1 MALAPGDR
9 LASYVIV
16 GPLGAGGMGEVY
28 KARDEKLDRFVALKI
43 LHSTRATDPAFRD
56 RFQREAKAIAA
67 LTHPNIVTVHSIEE
81 HSGEPFLTMEF
92 VEGRTLAEMIPPGG
106 ASLQQFFQ
114 IAIPLADAVAAA
126 HARGITHRDLKPV
139 NVVVTTDGRLKVL
152 DFGLAKLTE
161 TSTGP
166 GGCTQLPPEHLTGH
180 GQILGTV
187 AYMSPEQAE
196 GKAVDHRSDIFSLGI
211 ILYELATGRK
221 PFTGDTSLSLLSS
234 ILRDVPTPVNELNA
248 AIPREIARLIRRC
261 LEKDPVQRLQSALD
275 LKHELEDFRAE
286 GTPGISLSSTGASPP
301 ATAAP
306 SKAPVTKS
314 WSSATQISFVVPP
327 PSRIL

>member
-114 IAIPLADAVAAA
+114 IAIPLAGAVAAA

-139 NVVVTTDGRLKVL
+139 NVMVTTDGRLKVL

-166 GGCTQLPPEHLTGH
+166 GGFTQLPTEHLTGH

-211 ILYELATGRK
+211 ILYEIATGRK
-221 PFTGDTSLSLLSS
+221 PFSGDTSMSLLSS
-234 ILRDVPTPVNELNA
+234 ILRDTPTPVTELNG
-248 AIPREIARLIRRC
+248 AIPKEIGRLIRRC
-261 LEKDPVQRLQSALD
+261 LEKDPAQRLQSALD
-275 LKHELEDFRAE
+275 LKHELEDLKTE
-286 GTPGISLSSTGASPP
+286 GTASISQLT
-301 ATAAP
+301 ATAVSVPHTA
-306 SKAPVTKS
+306 
-314 WSSATQISFVVPP
+314 SSAALGTK
-327 PSRIL
+327 